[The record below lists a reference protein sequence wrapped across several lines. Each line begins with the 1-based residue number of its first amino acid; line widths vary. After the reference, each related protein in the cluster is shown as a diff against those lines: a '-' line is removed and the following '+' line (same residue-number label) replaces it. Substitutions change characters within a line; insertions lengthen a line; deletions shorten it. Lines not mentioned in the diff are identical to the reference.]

1 MKAIEQIVAGYVALK
16 DRQALEKLRHHRQQ
30 LLDDVQMHSIPGFKP
45 SIVSDIL
52 REEIEVIE
60 GALARVDEDRPSS

>member
-16 DRQALEKLRHHRQQ
+16 DRQVLEKLRHHRQQ
-30 LLDDVQMHSIPGFKP
+30 LLDDVQVHSIPGFKP

-60 GALARVDEDRPSS
+60 AALARVDEDRPSS

>member
-1 MKAIEQIVAGYVALK
+1 MKAIEQIVAGYIALK

-52 REEIEVIE
+52 REEIEVIQA
-60 GALARVDEDRPSS
+60 ALARVDEDRPSS

>member
-1 MKAIEQIVAGYVALK
+1 MKAIEQFVAGNISLK

-52 REEIEVIE
+52 REEIDVIE
-60 GALARVDEDRPSS
+60 DALARVGEDRS